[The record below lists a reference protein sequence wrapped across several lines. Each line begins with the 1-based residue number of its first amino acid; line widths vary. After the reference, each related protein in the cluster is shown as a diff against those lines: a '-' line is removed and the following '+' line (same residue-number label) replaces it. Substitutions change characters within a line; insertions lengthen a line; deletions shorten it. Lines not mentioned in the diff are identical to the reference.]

1 MIAYVKSIR
10 DFCTLAAAQVVSWDL
25 PLATSGDDTGSVVL
39 LGESAAGREGNWL
52 IIDRRIYLISQTAY
66 SSGLT
71 TLTLQMPVNAFDRR
85 IYYASAGSSIEA
97 FIASALTGAYKNVSD
112 SYFAMPY
119 LDITADSTTAFK
131 APEISD
137 GMYVLSDYIKSV
149 RPSTYTDDGTVDVP
163 GVICDFSCTDTTL
176 NIRLHNAAPTTR
188 NAVFDTSLFQ
198 LKTRASSRDVVSK
211 VSVVV
216 VDTGTTMDFYLTPW
230 GTVGIQAPAERVAGK
245 WISVAYNDKE
255 PAIDT
260 AKKEFEKN
268 QDTHKVEFYSK
279 LQFNLLDPV
288 MIRMG
293 DAVETYQITC
303 IRKSSVDDRY
313 LYTCGDMPTTLT
325 DKIKQLSKK

>member
-1 MIAYVKSIR
+1 MIAFVKSIR
-10 DFCTLAAAQVVSWDL
+10 DFSTLAAAQVASWDL
-25 PLATSGDDTGSVVL
+25 PLATSGDDTGSVAL

-52 IIDRRIYLISQTAY
+52 VINRRIYLISQTAY

-71 TLTLQMPVNAFDRR
+71 TLTLQMPINAFDRG

-97 FIASALTGAYKNVSD
+97 FIAAALTGAYKNVSD

-119 LDITADSTTAFK
+119 LNITVDSTTPFA

-137 GMYVLSDYIKSV
+137 GMYILSDYIKSV
-149 RPSTYTDDGTVDVP
+149 RPSTYTDDGAVNVP
-163 GVICDFSCTDTTL
+163 GVICDFNCTDTAL

-188 NAVFDTSLFQ
+188 NAVFDTNLFQ
-198 LKTRASSRDVVSK
+198 LKTRACSRDVVSK

-216 VDTGTTMDFYLTPW
+216 ADTGTTLDFYLTPW
-230 GTVGIQAPAERVAGK
+230 GTAGTQAPAERVAGK

-268 QDTHKVEFYSK
+268 QDTHKVEFYSR

-288 MIRMG
+288 MMRMG
-293 DAVETYQITC
+293 DAVEIYRITC
-303 IRKSSVDDRY
+303 IRKSSSDDRY

-325 DKIKQLSKK
+325 DKIRQLSKK

>member
-1 MIAYVKSIR
+1 MIAFVKSIR
-10 DFCTLAAAQVVSWDL
+10 DFSTLAAAQVVSWDL
-25 PLATSGDDTGSVVL
+25 PLATSGGDTGSVVL
-39 LGESAAGREGNWL
+39 LGESAAGSEGNWL
-52 IIDRRIYLISQTAY
+52 VINRRIYLISQTAY

-71 TLTLQMPVNAFDRR
+71 TLTLQMPVNAFDRG

-97 FIASALTGAYKNVSD
+97 FIAAALTGAYKNVSD

-119 LDITADSTTAFK
+119 LNITVDSTTPFA

-137 GMYVLSDYIKSV
+137 GMYILSDYIKSV
-149 RPSTYTDDGTVDVP
+149 RPSTYTDDGAVDVP
-163 GVICDFSCTDTTL
+163 GVICDFSCTDTAL
-176 NIRLHNAAPTTR
+176 NIRLHNAVPTTR

-198 LKTRASSRDVVSK
+198 LLTRACSRDVVSK

-216 VDTGTTMDFYLTPW
+216 ADTGTTMDFYLTPW
-230 GTVGIQAPAERVAGK
+230 GTAGTQAPAERVAGK

-268 QDTHKVEFYSK
+268 QDTHKVEFYSR
-279 LQFNLLDPV
+279 LQFDLLDPV
-288 MIRMG
+288 MMRMG
-293 DAVETYQITC
+293 DAVEIYRITC
-303 IRKSSVDDRY
+303 IRKSSSDDRY

-325 DKIKQLSKK
+325 DKIKQFSKK

>member
-1 MIAYVKSIR
+1 MIAFVKSIR
-10 DFCTLAAAQVVSWDL
+10 DFSTLAAAQVVSWDL

-39 LGESAAGREGNWL
+39 LGKSAAGREGNWL
-52 IIDRRIYLISQTAY
+52 VIDRRVYLISQTAY
-66 SSGLT
+66 SKGLT
-71 TLTLQMPVNAFDRR
+71 TLTLQMPVNAFDRG
-85 IYYASAGSSIEA
+85 IYYASAGSSVEA
-97 FIASALTGAYKNVSD
+97 FISAALTSAYKNVSD

-119 LDITADSTTAFK
+119 LDITADSTTAFT
-131 APEISD
+131 APELSD

-149 RPSTYTDDGTVDVP
+149 RSSKYTTEGAVDVP
-163 GVICDFSCTDTTL
+163 GVICDFSCADTVL
-176 NIRLHNAAPTTR
+176 YIRLHNTAPVTR
-188 NAVFDTSLFQ
+188 KAVFDTSLFQ
-198 LKTRASSRDVVSK
+198 LKTRACSRDIISK
-211 VSVVV
+211 VSVINPE
-216 VDTGTTMDFYLTPW
+216 TGANTDFYLSAWGQAVTTPPSDR
-230 GTVGIQAPAERVAGK
+230 IAGK

-279 LQFNLLDPV
+279 LQFGLLDPIT
-288 MIRMG
+288 MRMG

-303 IRKSSVDDRY
+303 IRKSSADDRY